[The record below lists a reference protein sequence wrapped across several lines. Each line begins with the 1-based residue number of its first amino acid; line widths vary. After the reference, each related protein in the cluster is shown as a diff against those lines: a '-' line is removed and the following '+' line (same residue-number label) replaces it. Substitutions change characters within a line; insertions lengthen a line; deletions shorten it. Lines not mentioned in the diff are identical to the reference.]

1 MLTCAPPKLS
11 FRRNLFPCTHLSL
24 FEKIAMAKGNYY
36 TYITTNPG
44 KSVLYVGVTNDL
56 KIRLQQH
63 FENRGKDDTFAG
75 KYFCDKLV
83 YDEHHSDVNQA
94 IRREKEIKD
103 LSREKKEALVASVN
117 PRWHFYK
124 V

>member
-1 MLTCAPPKLS
+1 M
-11 FRRNLFPCTHLSL
+11 
-24 FEKIAMAKGNYY
+24 IKGNYY
-36 TYITTNPG
+36 TYITA

-56 KIRLQQH
+56 KLRLKRH
-63 FENRGKDDTFAG
+63 FENRGKNNSFAG
-75 KYFCDKLV
+75 KYFCYKLV
-83 YDEHHSDVNQA
+83 YYEHHSDVNQA

-103 LSREKKEALVASVN
+103 LSRGKKNELVASVN